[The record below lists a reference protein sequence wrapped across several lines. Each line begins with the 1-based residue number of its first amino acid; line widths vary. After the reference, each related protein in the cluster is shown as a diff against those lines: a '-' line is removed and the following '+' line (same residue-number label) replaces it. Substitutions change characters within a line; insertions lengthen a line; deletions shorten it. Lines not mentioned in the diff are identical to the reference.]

1 VVDRSNTDQEI
12 KAIRG
17 TDSISRRPDL
27 SSAFRYELVI
37 SGTIAEYNQT
47 PDRRVVDRSNTDQEI
62 KAIRGTDSIS
72 RRPDL
77 SSAFR
82 YELVISGTIGEYNQ
96 TPDRRVIDRS
106 NTDQEIKA
114 ISRHQLQKCSKHFV
128 CCPRII
134 DERE

>member
-1 VVDRSNTDQEI
+1 MYCSNKRTIRVQGVGVVSSECPRYGSNEWI
-12 KAIRG
+12 CH
-17 TDSISRRPDL
+17 S
-27 SSAFRYELVI
+27 Y
-37 SGTIAEYNQT
+37 
-47 PDRRVVDRSNTDQEI
+47 RRVVDRSNTDQEI

-134 DERE
+134 DDRE